1 LNSQNFEGDLL
12 LVETPDGGN
21 ILIEGGMFVNDK
33 TFNTAVYLSLFGG
46 NKEDAGK
53 VKNNQAWWGN
63 LLPDTAEAEKLI
75 SRFQAVILG
84 LPMSTKNI
92 LEAEKAAIL
101 DLQWIIDA
109 GIAEAV
115 DVDGNAVGKNSFSLR
130 VKASADGTTVYDNTF
145 SLFWKAGIYG
155 V

>member
-1 LNSQNFEGDLL
+1 LNSEVFEGDLL

-21 ILIEGGMFVNDK
+21 ILIEEGVFVSDK
-33 TFNTAVYLSLFGG
+33 AFSTAVYLSLFGG

-92 LEAEKAAIL
+92 LEAEKAAAL
-101 DLQWIIDA
+101 DLEWLIDA
-109 GIAEAV
+109 GIAGAV
-115 DVDGNAVGKNSFSLR
+115 EVDGNAAGKNNFSLR
-130 VKASADGTTVYDNTF
+130 VKVNANGTTIYDNTF